1 MIGDSMLK
9 DARRANKKKARIGR
23 SRKKKFAEIAEGL
36 CLQARDFS
44 TMESS
49 LGKWVEHALSH
60 DIEKSDDDLYATE
73 VTAIP
78 LDTEEQTTGDIAIA
92 LDVDYVI
99 NFALAAKVQKD
110 VVCNVAKEKE
120 KLRGVICKRHGVR
133 TKDYPSGTGNP
144 PKRYPNSCL
153 FRTGQKYVYTCRA
166 GPTPHKFKK
175 QRISSVVELTFVNY
189 LKYIDMQV
197 VASRDGS
204 NDKSFTK
211 LTSFPDFWMSLEGA
225 DDETRNTFRVSDE
238 YEEYV

>member
-1 MIGDSMLK
+1 M
-9 DARRANKKKARIGR
+9 
-23 SRKKKFAEIAEGL
+23 
-36 CLQARDFS
+36 QARAFS

-49 LGKWVEHALSH
+49 LGKWVEHTLSH

-78 LDTEEQTTGDIAIA
+78 LDKEEQTTGDIAIA

-99 NFALAAKVQKD
+99 NFARAAKVQKD
-110 VVCNVAKEKE
+110 VVYNVAKEKE
-120 KLRGVICKRHGVR
+120 KLRGAICKRHGVR
-133 TKDYPSGTGNP
+133 TKEYTGTGNP

-175 QRISSVVELTFVNY
+175 QRLSSVVELTFVNY

-197 VASRDGS
+197 GASRLLDLNRS
-204 NDKSFTK
+204 TSFTK

-225 DDETRNTFRVSDE
+225 DDETRNAFRVSDE
-238 YEEYV
+238 YEEYEFVRTAPF